1 MARSLRPYG
10 PGTARFSSCE
20 TWRYELTR
28 DLSAQPF
35 KRKRS
40 GVLLSIG
47 LNPSTATCDD
57 DDPTVHKESGL
68 ALAWG
73 YSTYIKTNAYGFRA
87 MEPSDMF
94 AARDR
99 GIDIVGPENDAA
111 ICAGLARVAREGGRV
126 LAAWGQNIEFARQR
140 EVAQLV
146 KGVRVLCVAI
156 NKDGSPGHPL
166 YRRVGRL
173 LRWTCPR
180 ARAND

>member
-1 MARSLRPYG
+1 VARSLRPYG

-28 DLSAQPF
+28 DLSVQPF

-73 YSTYIKTNAYGFRA
+73 YALYIKTNAYGFRA
-87 MEPSDMF
+87 MQPPDMF
-94 AARDR
+94 AARAR
-99 GIDIVGPENDAA
+99 GIDIVGADNDAA
-111 ICAGLARVAREGGRV
+111 IREGLSRVAREGGRV
-126 LAAWGQNIEFARQR
+126 LATWGQNIDAERQR
-140 EVAQLV
+140 EVAQLL
-146 KGVRVLCVAI
+146 KEALPFSSGRQR
-156 NKDGSPGHPL
+156 GSEACQ
-166 YRRVGRL
+166 RL
-173 LRWTCPR
+173 LRQR
-180 ARAND
+180 LQRQRDSKDE